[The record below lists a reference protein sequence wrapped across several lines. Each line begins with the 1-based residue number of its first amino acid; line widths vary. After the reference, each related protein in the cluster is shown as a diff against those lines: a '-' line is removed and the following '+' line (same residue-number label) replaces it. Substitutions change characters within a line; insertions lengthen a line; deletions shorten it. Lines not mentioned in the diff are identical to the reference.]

1 MLYESH
7 RNSYDPQEGMNF
19 ALEAILSAPFGIN
32 IKPPRS
38 PIPPGGFIWA
48 PSGNSISYDTP
59 EG

>member
-7 RNSYDPQEGMNF
+7 RNPYDPQEGMNF

-32 IKPPRS
+32 KKPPRS

-48 PSGNSISYDTP
+48 PSKNFFA
-59 EG
+59 